1 MKNTMI
7 ALLLATCLAVP
18 SLSAQVKA
26 YNNGTTEFVPPGTTF
41 ELTANDQLIG
51 VAKTQYTINGG
62 EALEY
67 SEPLVFNDE
76 GRFTVTYWS
85 EDLLGNVSAP
95 QMFTFT
101 VDTTA
106 PTLKSAT
113 RGVSLVKDGVVYL
126 KSITGILLAAND
138 AGAGVEATYF
148 SLDKE
153 NYIKFNEEAF
163 VSEEGER
170 SAWAYAVDRVGNK
183 SEPIEIQLVVDNSA
197 PAVSIVPLD
206 LSLIHI

>member
-67 SEPLVFNDE
+67 S
-76 GRFTVTYWS
+76 
-85 EDLLGNVSAP
+85 
-95 QMFTFT
+95 
-101 VDTTA
+101 
-106 PTLKSAT
+106 
-113 RGVSLVKDGVVYL
+113 
-126 KSITGILLAAND
+126 
-138 AGAGVEATYF
+138 
-148 SLDKE
+148 
-153 NYIKFNEEAF
+153 
-163 VSEEGER
+163 
-170 SAWAYAVDRVGNK
+170 
-183 SEPIEIQLVVDNSA
+183 
-197 PAVSIVPLD
+197 
-206 LSLIHI
+206 